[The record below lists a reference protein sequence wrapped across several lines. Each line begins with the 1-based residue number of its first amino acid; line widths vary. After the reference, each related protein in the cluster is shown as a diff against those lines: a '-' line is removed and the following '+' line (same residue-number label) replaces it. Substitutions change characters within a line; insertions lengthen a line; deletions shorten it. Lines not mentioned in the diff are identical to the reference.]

1 MEWLIA
7 VAAAAIP
14 FAILLACPVGMF
26 LAMRFGMSWMMPGC
40 SHQQDLSKLTPAERL
55 AQLERQ
61 QAQLA
66 RDIDAT
72 RAQLAGEQQRPAR
85 A

>member
-1 MEWLIA
+1 MEWLIGL
-7 VAAAAIP
+7 AAAAIP

-40 SHQQDLSKLTPAERL
+40 AHERDVSKLTPAERL
-55 AQLERQ
+55 THLERQ

-66 RDIDAT
+66 RDIETT
-72 RAQLAGEQQRPAR
+72 RAQLATEQQRPAR

>member
-1 MEWLIA
+1 MEWLIGL
-7 VAAAAIP
+7 AAAAIP

-40 SHQQDLSKLTPAERL
+40 AHERDVAKRAPAERL
-55 AQLERQ
+55 AHLERQ

-66 RDIDAT
+66 RDIEAT
-72 RAQLAGEQQRPAR
+72 RAQLTREQQRAAR

>member
-1 MEWLIA
+1 MEWLVA
-7 VAAAAIP
+7 LVAAALP

-26 LAMRFGMSWMMPGC
+26 LAMRFGMGWMMPGC
-40 SHQQDLSKLTPAERL
+40 AHDREVSKLGPVERL
-55 AQLERQ
+55 AHLERQ

-66 RDIDAT
+66 RQIEAT
-72 RAQLAGEQQRPAR
+72 RAQLAGDPRRSAR

>member
-1 MEWLIA
+1 MEWLIGL
-7 VAAAAIP
+7 AAAAVP

-40 SHQQDLSKLTPAERL
+40 AHERDLSKLAPAERL
-55 AQLERQ
+55 AHLELQ

-66 RDIDAT
+66 RDIEAT
-72 RAQLAGEQQRPAR
+72 CAQLTREQQRVAR